1 MIEILRSMHIEMQ
14 SELVQNILPFWM
26 NKTVDKEFGGFLG
39 QINGTGQV
47 VKNADKGGILNA
59 RILWTFSAAFN
70 QLKNNAYRQTAD
82 RSMHYLLAHFFDED
96 FGGTYWKIAFDGKPA
111 DTKKQIYSQAFFIYA
126 LSEYHKVAGDMVI
139 LEKAITL
146 YHLIEDKSFD
156 KDLNGY
162 FEAYS
167 RNWNLLD
174 DLRLSAKDA
183 NEKKTTN
190 THLHILE
197 AYTNLYRVWKN
208 KELGGKL
215 KNLVSIF
222 LEKIIDPES
231 GHLRLFFDEHWN
243 SRSSLISYGHDI
255 EASWLLC
262 EAAKVLE
269 DTALIDKTKTACIAL
284 AMASLEGLQNDG
296 SLIYEIDGPLGITDM
311 DRHWW
316 PQAETVVGLINL
328 YELTHHDLHLLQAK
342 KCWNYIASNLID
354 HKNGEWFGRIKADGN
369 PDLSADKAGFWK
381 CPYHNARAC
390 LEVMLRCEQMINGSR
405 NQ

>member
-1 MIEILRSMHIEMQ
+1 MQ

-39 QINGTGQV
+39 QVNGTGQV
-47 VKNADKGGILNA
+47 IKNADKGGILNA

-70 QLKNNAYRQTAD
+70 QLKNNAYRQYAD
-82 RSMHYLLAHFFDED
+82 RSMQYLLAHFFDED
-96 FGGTYWKIAFDGKPA
+96 FGGTYWKITFDGKPA
-111 DTKKQIYSQAFFIYA
+111 DTRKQIYSQAFFIYA
-126 LSEYHKVAGDMVI
+126 LSEYFKVAGDRVS

-162 FEAYS
+162 LEAYS
-167 RNWNLLD
+167 RHWKLLD
-174 DLRLSAKDA
+174 DMRLSAKDA

-197 AYTNLYRVWKN
+197 AYTNLYRVWKH

-215 KNLVSIF
+215 KNLVNIF
-222 LEKIIDPES
+222 LEKIIDPVS

-255 EASWLLC
+255 EASWLLY

-269 DTALIDKTKTACIAL
+269 DSVLIDKTKTACIAL
-284 AMASLEGLQNDG
+284 AMASLEGLQDDG
-296 SLIYEIDGPLGITDM
+296 SLIYEIDEPLGITDM

-328 YELTHHDLHLLQAK
+328 YELTHHDIHLLQAK
-342 KCWNYIASNLID
+342 KCWNYITSNLID
-354 HKNGEWFGRIKADGN
+354 HKNGEWFGRIKADGS

-390 LEVMLRCEQMINGSR
+390 LEVMLRCEQMINGR
-405 NQ
+405 